1 MKIHDDIMKFSEGYD
16 TVIGEGGI
24 MLSGG
29 QRQRLALSRCLTGNY
44 PIIFLDEATSALDN
58 ETQAKIQ
65 AAIEQMEGKTVIMVA
80 HRLSTVVNCDRLFF
94 LSDGKVLVSG
104 THRELLENCLEYRKL
119 YGEEAAENRG
129 NPDKKD

>member
-1 MKIHDDIMKFSEGYD
+1 
-16 TVIGEGGI
+16 

-29 QRQRLALSRCLTGNY
+29 QRQRLALARCLTGNY

-94 LSDGKVLVSG
+94 LSDGKVLASG
-104 THRELLENCLEYRKL
+104 THRELLENCPEYRKL